1 MNHSTRQMRAF
12 LHVARI
18 GNFTRAAEQAHI
30 TQAGLSILVREMEKQ
45 LGCRLFDR
53 TTRVVSLTPEGRRLL
68 PVVER
73 LVTDLDDV
81 AAELGAAGDASRRT
95 LRIAATPLVSSH
107 LLPQVFNSF
116 HAAHPQVS
124 LRLFDADLR
133 DVEAMVAAGD
143 ADMGLGF
150 FFKAAP
156 GLQRTPVGRFH
167 LMRVAPVD
175 GEEGGVGHVSHRGHA
190 PHAQQNMPHAF
201 GQAPWS
207 ALRGHDLIGL
217 PPGNPIQKVID
228 PHLAAA
234 GCADAQRPAFNFFGT
249 LISMVEAGF
258 GTAVMPTFA
267 LAACRRYRV
276 RTDVL
281 VKPKVGMDFYRIAKR
296 GAHETEAMQAFVAT
310 LEKALPALS
319 R

>member
-1 MNHSTRQMRAF
+1 MNLSTRQMRAF
-12 LHVARI
+12 LQVARI

-45 LGCRLFDR
+45 LGCRLFER

-73 LVTDLDDV
+73 LLTDLDDV
-81 AAELGAAGDASRRT
+81 AAELGAAGDAARRT

-107 LLPQVFNSF
+107 LLPRVFTTF
-116 HAAHPQVS
+116 RTAHPQVS

-150 FFKAAP
+150 FFKAAA
-156 GLQRTPVGRFH
+156 GLERTPVGRFH
-167 LMRVAPVD
+167 LMRVAPCAD
-175 GEEGGVGHVSHRGHA
+175 DEEA
-190 PHAQQNMPHAF
+190 PPI
-201 GQAPWS
+201 GTAPWS
-207 ALRGHDLIGL
+207 ALRSAELVGL

-228 PHLAAA
+228 QQLSAI

-267 LAACRRYRV
+267 LAACRRHRV

-281 VKPKVGMDFYRIAKR
+281 VKPKVGMDFYRITKR

-310 LEKALPALS
+310 LVKALPALS

>member
-1 MNHSTRQMRAF
+1 MNLSIRQLRAF
-12 LHVARI
+12 LQVARV

-30 TQAGLSILVREMEKQ
+30 TQAGLSILIREMEKQ

-53 TTRVVSLTPEGRRLL
+53 TTRVVSLTPAGRRLL

-73 LVTDLDDV
+73 MVTDLDDV
-81 AAELGAAGDASRRT
+81 AAELGAEGDAARQT
-95 LRIAATPLVSSH
+95 LRIAATPLVSSN
-107 LLPQVFNSF
+107 LLPQVFASF
-116 HAAHPQVS
+116 REAHPQVS

-133 DVEAMVAAGD
+133 DVEAMVTAGE
-143 ADMGLGF
+143 ADVGLGF

-156 GLQRTPVGRFH
+156 GLAREPVGRFH
-167 LMRVAPVD
+167 LMRVAPMD
-175 GEEGGVGHVSHRGHA
+175 EAGEPGAVGS
-190 PHAQQNMPHAF
+190 
-201 GQAPWS
+201 APWS
-207 ALRGHDLIGL
+207 ALRGAELVGL

-228 PHLAAA
+228 QHLAAI
-234 GCADAQRPAFNFFGT
+234 GRADAQRTAFNFFGT

-267 LAACRRYRV
+267 LAACRRHHV

-281 VKPKVGMDFYRIAKR
+281 TKPKVGLDFYRITKR
-296 GAHETEAMQAFVAT
+296 GAYETEAMQAFVAT
-310 LEKALPALS
+310 LEKALPELS

>member
-1 MNHSTRQMRAF
+1 MNLSTRQMRAF
-12 LHVARI
+12 LQVARL

-107 LLPQVFNSF
+107 LLPQVFTTF
-116 HAAHPQVS
+116 RQAHPQVS

-133 DVEAMVAAGD
+133 DVEAMVTAGD

-150 FFKAAP
+150 FFKAAA
-156 GLQRTPVGRFH
+156 GLERTPVGRFH
-167 LMRVAPVD
+167 LMRVEPLGDEAD
-175 GEEGGVGHVSHRGHA
+175 GPAAVGT
-190 PHAQQNMPHAF
+190 
-201 GQAPWS
+201 APWS
-207 ALRGHDLIGL
+207 ALRSAELIGL
-217 PPGNPIQKVID
+217 PAGNPIQKVID
-228 PHLAAA
+228 QHLATI
-234 GCADAQRPAFNFFGT
+234 GRADAQRPAFNFFGT

-258 GTAVMPTFA
+258 GSAVMPTFA
-267 LAACRRYRV
+267 LAACRRHRV

-281 VKPKVGMDFYRIAKR
+281 VKPKVGLDFYRIAKR
-296 GAHETEAMQAFVAT
+296 GAHETEAIQAFVAT

-319 R
+319 G

>member
-1 MNHSTRQMRAF
+1 MNLSTRQMRAF

-30 TQAGLSILVREMEKQ
+30 TQAGLSILIREMEKQ

-53 TTRVVSLTPEGRRLL
+53 TTRVVSLTPAGRRLL

-73 LVTDLDDV
+73 LITDLDDV
-81 AAELGAAGDASRRT
+81 AAQLGAEGDEARQT

-107 LLPQVFNSF
+107 LLPQVFNTF
-116 HAAHPQVS
+116 RQAHPQVS

-133 DVEAMVAAGD
+133 DVEAMVTAGD

-150 FFKAAP
+150 FFKAAA
-156 GLQRTPVGRFH
+156 GLDRTPVGRFH
-167 LMRVAPVD
+167 LMRVAPLAD
-175 GEEGGVGHVSHRGHA
+175 DADEPPAIGT
-190 PHAQQNMPHAF
+190 
-201 GQAPWS
+201 APWS
-207 ALRGHDLIGL
+207 ALRGIGLIGL

-228 PHLAAA
+228 QHLAAI
-234 GCADAQRPAFNFFGT
+234 GLADAQRPAFNFFGT

-267 LAACRRYRV
+267 LAACRRHRV

-281 VKPKVGMDFYRIAKR
+281 TKPKAGLDFYRITKR

-310 LEKALPALS
+310 LVKALPALS

>member
-1 MNHSTRQMRAF
+1 MNLSTRQMRAF
-12 LHVARI
+12 LHVARL

-30 TQAGLSILVREMEKQ
+30 TQAGLSILVREMERQ

-53 TTRVVSLTPEGRRLL
+53 TTRVVSLTPAGRRLL

-73 LVTDLDDV
+73 LITDLDDV
-81 AAELGAAGDASRRT
+81 AAQLGAEGDEARQT

-107 LLPQVFNSF
+107 LLPQVFTTF
-116 HAAHPQVS
+116 RAAHPQVS

-150 FFKAAP
+150 FFKAAA
-156 GLQRTPVGRFH
+156 GLERTPVGRFQ
-167 LMRVAPVD
+167 LMRVAAAAAEA
-175 GEEGGVGHVSHRGHA
+175 GEPLAIGT
-190 PHAQQNMPHAF
+190 
-201 GQAPWS
+201 APWS
-207 ALRGHDLIGL
+207 ALRTAELIGL
-217 PPGNPIQKVID
+217 PPGNPIQKEID
-228 PHLAAA
+228 RHLAVI
-234 GCADAQRPAFNFFGT
+234 GRADAQRPAFNFFGT

-267 LAACRRYRV
+267 LAACRRHRV

-281 VKPKVGMDFYRIAKR
+281 VKPKVGLDFYRIAKR

>member
-1 MNHSTRQMRAF
+1 MNLTTRQMRAF

-30 TQAGLSILVREMEKQ
+30 TQAGLSILVREMERQ

-53 TTRVVSLTPEGRRLL
+53 TTRMVSLTPAGRRLL

-81 AAELGAAGDASRRT
+81 AAQLGAEGDAARQT

-107 LLPQVFNSF
+107 LLPWVFASF
-116 HAAHPQVS
+116 REAHPQVT

-133 DVEAMVAAGD
+133 DVEAMVGAGD
-143 ADMGLGF
+143 ADLGLGF
-150 FFKAAP
+150 FFKAAA
-156 GLQRTPVGRFH
+156 GLDRVPVGRFH
-167 LMRVAPVD
+167 LMRVTALADGGAGEDAAPQA
-175 GEEGGVGHVSHRGHA
+175 VGT
-190 PHAQQNMPHAF
+190 
-201 GQAPWS
+201 APWS
-207 ALRGHDLIGL
+207 SLRGAALIGL
-217 PPGNPIQKVID
+217 PPGNPIQKTID
-228 PHLAAA
+228 QQLAAL
-234 GCADAQRPAFNFFGT
+234 GLADAQRPAFNFFGT

-267 LAACRRYRV
+267 LAACRRHRV
-276 RTDVL
+276 KTDVL
-281 VKPKVGMDFYRIAKR
+281 VKPRVGMDFFRLTKR
-296 GAHETEAMQAFVAT
+296 GAHETEALGAFSET
-310 LEKALPALS
+310 LAKALPALS

>member
-1 MNHSTRQMRAF
+1 MNLSTRQMRAF
-12 LHVARI
+12 LQVARI

-81 AAELGAAGDASRRT
+81 AAELGAAGDAARRT

-107 LLPQVFNSF
+107 LLPQVFTTF
-116 HAAHPQVS
+116 RAAHPQVS

-133 DVEAMVAAGD
+133 DVEAMVTAGD

-150 FFKAAP
+150 FFKAAV
-156 GLQRTPVGRFH
+156 GLERTPVGRFH
-167 LMRVAPVD
+167 LMRVAPCAD
-175 GEEGGVGHVSHRGHA
+175 ATEPPPIGT
-190 PHAQQNMPHAF
+190 
-201 GQAPWS
+201 APWS
-207 ALRGHDLIGL
+207 ALRAAELIGL

-228 PHLAAA
+228 QHLAPI
-234 GCADAQRPAFNFFGT
+234 GRADAQRTAFNFFGT

-267 LAACRRYRV
+267 LAACRRHRV

-281 VKPKVGMDFYRIAKR
+281 VKPKVGMDFYRITKR
-296 GAHETEAMQAFVAT
+296 GAHETQAMQAFVAT
-310 LEKALPALS
+310 LAKALPALS

>member
-1 MNHSTRQMRAF
+1 MRAF

-30 TQAGLSILVREMEKQ
+30 TQAGLSILIREMEKQ
-45 LGCRLFDR
+45 LGCRLFER

-73 LVTDLDDV
+73 LMTDLDDV
-81 AAELGAAGDASRRT
+81 AAELGAAGDAARRT

-107 LLPQVFNSF
+107 LLPQVFSTF
-116 HAAHPQVS
+116 RAAHPQVS

-156 GLQRTPVGRFH
+156 GLERTPVGRFQ
-167 LMRVAPVD
+167 LMRVSRLDDDADVPP
-175 GEEGGVGHVSHRGHA
+175 GVGT
-190 PHAQQNMPHAF
+190 
-201 GQAPWS
+201 APWS
-207 ALRGHDLIGL
+207 SLRGAELVGL

-228 PHLAAA
+228 QHLATI
-234 GCADAQRPAFNFFGT
+234 GRADAQRPAFNFFGT

-267 LAACRRYRV
+267 LAACRRHRV

-281 VKPKVGMDFYRIAKR
+281 AKPKVGLDFYRITKR

-310 LEKALPALS
+310 LVKALPELS

>member
-1 MNHSTRQMRAF
+1 MNLSTRQMRAF
-12 LHVARI
+12 LQVARL

-30 TQAGLSILVREMEKQ
+30 TQAGLSILIREMEKQ

-53 TTRVVSLTPEGRRLL
+53 TTRVVTLTPSGRRLL

-81 AAELGAAGDASRRT
+81 AAQLGAEGDEARQT

-107 LLPQVFNSF
+107 LLPQVFNTF
-116 HAAHPQVS
+116 RQAHPQVS

-133 DVEAMVAAGD
+133 DVEAMVTAGD

-150 FFKAAP
+150 FFKAAA
-156 GLQRTPVGRFH
+156 GLERTPVGRFH
-167 LMRVAPVD
+167 LMRVASSSADEVD
-175 GEEGGVGHVSHRGHA
+175 EA
-190 PHAQQNMPHAF
+190 PAI
-201 GQAPWS
+201 GTAPWS
-207 ALRGHDLIGL
+207 ALRSAELIGL
-217 PPGNPIQKVID
+217 PPGNPIQRVID
-228 PHLAAA
+228 QHLMATI
-234 GCADAQRPAFNFFGT
+234 GRADAQRPTFNFFGT

-258 GTAVMPTFA
+258 GIAVMPTFA
-267 LAACRRYRV
+267 LAACRRHRV

-281 VKPKVGMDFYRIAKR
+281 VKPKVGLDFYRIAKR
-296 GAHETEAMQAFVAT
+296 GTHETEAMQAFVAT

>member
-1 MNHSTRQMRAF
+1 MNLSTRQMRAF

-30 TQAGLSILVREMEKQ
+30 TQAGLSILIREMEKQ
-45 LGCRLFDR
+45 LGCRLFER

-73 LVTDLDDV
+73 LMTDLDDV
-81 AAELGAAGDASRRT
+81 AAELGAAGDAARRT

-107 LLPQVFNSF
+107 LLPQVFSTF
-116 HAAHPQVS
+116 RAAHPQVS

-156 GLQRTPVGRFH
+156 GLERTPVGRFQ
-167 LMRVAPVD
+167 LMRVSRLDADADVPP
-175 GEEGGVGHVSHRGHA
+175 GVGT
-190 PHAQQNMPHAF
+190 
-201 GQAPWS
+201 APWS
-207 ALRGHDLIGL
+207 SLRGAELVGL

-228 PHLAAA
+228 QHLATI
-234 GCADAQRPAFNFFGT
+234 GRADAQRPAFNFFGT

-267 LAACRRYRV
+267 LAACRRHRV

-281 VKPKVGMDFYRIAKR
+281 AKPKVGLDFYRITKR

-310 LEKALPALS
+310 LVKALPELS

>member
-1 MNHSTRQMRAF
+1 MNLSTRQMRAF

-30 TQAGLSILVREMEKQ
+30 TQAGLSILIREMEKQ
-45 LGCRLFDR
+45 LGCRLFER

-73 LVTDLDDV
+73 LMTDLDDV
-81 AAELGAAGDASRRT
+81 AAELGAAGDAARRT

-107 LLPQVFNSF
+107 LLPQVFSTF
-116 HAAHPQVS
+116 RAAHPQVS

-156 GLQRTPVGRFH
+156 GLERTPVGRFQ
-167 LMRVAPVD
+167 LMRVSRLDDDADVPP
-175 GEEGGVGHVSHRGHA
+175 GVGT
-190 PHAQQNMPHAF
+190 
-201 GQAPWS
+201 APWS
-207 ALRGHDLIGL
+207 SLRGAELVGL

-228 PHLAAA
+228 HHLSTI
-234 GCADAQRPAFNFFGT
+234 GRADAQRPAFNFFGT

-267 LAACRRYRV
+267 LAACRRHRV

-281 VKPKVGMDFYRIAKR
+281 AKPKVGLDFYRITKR

-310 LEKALPALS
+310 LVKALPELS

>member
-1 MNHSTRQMRAF
+1 MNLSTRQMRAF
-12 LHVARI
+12 LQVARL

-30 TQAGLSILVREMEKQ
+30 TQAGLSILIREMEKQ

-53 TTRVVSLTPEGRRLL
+53 TTRVVNLTPAGRRLL

-81 AAELGAAGDASRRT
+81 AAQLGAEGDEARQT

-107 LLPQVFNSF
+107 LLPQVFTTF
-116 HAAHPQVS
+116 RQAHPQVS

-143 ADMGLGF
+143 ADVGLGF
-150 FFKAAP
+150 FFKAAA
-156 GLQRTPVGRFH
+156 GLERTPVGRFH
-167 LMRVAPVD
+167 LMRVAASAD
-175 GEEGGVGHVSHRGHA
+175 EADEA
-190 PHAQQNMPHAF
+190 PAI
-201 GQAPWS
+201 GTVPWS
-207 ALRGHDLIGL
+207 ALRTAELIGL

-228 PHLAAA
+228 QHLVATI
-234 GCADAQRPAFNFFGT
+234 GRADAQRPTFNFFGT

-267 LAACRRYRV
+267 LAACRRHRV

-281 VKPKVGMDFYRIAKR
+281 VKPKVGLDFYRIAKR

>member
-1 MNHSTRQMRAF
+1 MRAF

-30 TQAGLSILVREMEKQ
+30 TQAGLSILIREMEKQ
-45 LGCRLFDR
+45 LGCRLFER

-73 LVTDLDDV
+73 LMTDLDDV
-81 AAELGAAGDASRRT
+81 AAELGAAGDAARRT

-107 LLPQVFNSF
+107 LLPQVFSTF
-116 HAAHPQVS
+116 RAAHPQVS

-156 GLQRTPVGRFH
+156 GLERTPVGRFQ
-167 LMRVAPVD
+167 LMRVSRLDDDADVPP
-175 GEEGGVGHVSHRGHA
+175 GVGT
-190 PHAQQNMPHAF
+190 
-201 GQAPWS
+201 APWS
-207 ALRGHDLIGL
+207 SLRGAELVVL

-228 PHLAAA
+228 QHLATI

-267 LAACRRYRV
+267 LAACRRHRV

-281 VKPKVGMDFYRIAKR
+281 AKPKVGLDFYRITKR

-310 LEKALPALS
+310 LVKALPELS

>member
-1 MNHSTRQMRAF
+1 
-12 LHVARI
+12 V

-30 TQAGLSILVREMEKQ
+30 TQAGLSILIREMEKQ

-53 TTRVVSLTPEGRRLL
+53 TTRVVSLTPAGRRLL

-73 LVTDLDDV
+73 MVTDLDDV
-81 AAELGAAGDASRRT
+81 AAELGAEGDAARQT
-95 LRIAATPLVSSH
+95 LRIAATPLVSSN
-107 LLPQVFNSF
+107 LLPQVFASF
-116 HAAHPQVS
+116 RAAHPQVN

-133 DVEAMVAAGD
+133 DVEAMVAAGE
-143 ADMGLGF
+143 ADVGLGF

-156 GLQRTPVGRFH
+156 GLSREPVGRFH
-167 LMRVAPVD
+167 LMRVEA
-175 GEEGGVGHVSHRGHA
+175 GEPRATGT
-190 PHAQQNMPHAF
+190 
-201 GQAPWS
+201 APWS
-207 ALRGHDLIGL
+207 ALRGAELVGL

-228 PHLAAA
+228 QHLAAI
-234 GCADAQRPAFNFFGT
+234 GRADAQRTAFNFFGT

-267 LAACRRYRV
+267 LAACRRHRV

-281 VKPKVGMDFYRIAKR
+281 TKPKVGLDFYRITKR
-296 GAHETEAMQAFVAT
+296 GAYETEAMQAFVAT
-310 LEKALPALS
+310 LEKALPELS

>member
-1 MNHSTRQMRAF
+1 MNLSTRQMRAF

-45 LGCRLFDR
+45 LGCRLFER

-73 LVTDLDDV
+73 LLTDLDDV
-81 AAELGAAGDASRRT
+81 AAELGAAGDAARRT

-107 LLPQVFNSF
+107 LLPQVFTTF
-116 HAAHPQVS
+116 RAAHPQVS

-133 DVEAMVAAGD
+133 DVQAMVAAGD

-150 FFKAAP
+150 FFKAAV
-156 GLQRTPVGRFH
+156 GLARTPVGRFH
-167 LMRVAPVD
+167 LMRVAPCTEQD
-175 GEEGGVGHVSHRGHA
+175 NA
-190 PHAQQNMPHAF
+190 PPAI
-201 GQAPWS
+201 GTAPWS
-207 ALRGHDLIGL
+207 ALRGAELIGL

-228 PHLAAA
+228 EHLGAI
-234 GCADAQRPAFNFFGT
+234 GRADAQRPAFNFFGT

-267 LAACRRYRV
+267 LAACRRHRV

-281 VKPKVGMDFYRIAKR
+281 TKPKVGLDFYRVTKR

-310 LEKALPALS
+310 LVKALPALS

>member
-1 MNHSTRQMRAF
+1 MNLSTRQMRAF

-30 TQAGLSILVREMEKQ
+30 TQAGLSILIREMEKQ
-45 LGCRLFDR
+45 LGCRLFER

-73 LVTDLDDV
+73 LMTDLDDV
-81 AAELGAAGDASRRT
+81 AAELGAAGDAARRT

-107 LLPQVFNSF
+107 LLPQVFSTF
-116 HAAHPQVS
+116 RAAHPQVS

-156 GLQRTPVGRFH
+156 GLERTPVGRFQ
-167 LMRVAPVD
+167 LMRVSRLDDDADVPP
-175 GEEGGVGHVSHRGHA
+175 GVGT
-190 PHAQQNMPHAF
+190 
-201 GQAPWS
+201 APWS
-207 ALRGHDLIGL
+207 SLRGAELVGL

-228 PHLAAA
+228 QHLATI
-234 GCADAQRPAFNFFGT
+234 GRADAQRPAFNFFGT

-267 LAACRRYRV
+267 LAACRRHRV

-281 VKPKVGMDFYRIAKR
+281 AKPKVGLDFYRITKR

-310 LEKALPALS
+310 LVKALPELS

>member
-1 MNHSTRQMRAF
+1 MRAF

-30 TQAGLSILVREMEKQ
+30 TQAGLSILIREMEKQ
-45 LGCRLFDR
+45 LGCRLFER

-73 LVTDLDDV
+73 LMTDLDDV
-81 AAELGAAGDASRRT
+81 AAELGAAGDAARRT

-107 LLPQVFNSF
+107 LLPQVFSTF
-116 HAAHPQVS
+116 RAAHPQVS

-156 GLQRTPVGRFH
+156 GLERTPVGRFQ
-167 LMRVAPVD
+167 LMRVSRLEDDADVPP
-175 GEEGGVGHVSHRGHA
+175 GVGT
-190 PHAQQNMPHAF
+190 
-201 GQAPWS
+201 APWS
-207 ALRGHDLIGL
+207 SLRGAELVGL

-228 PHLAAA
+228 QHLATI
-234 GCADAQRPAFNFFGT
+234 GRADAQRPAFNFFGT

-267 LAACRRYRV
+267 LAACRRHRV

-281 VKPKVGMDFYRIAKR
+281 AKPKVGLDFYRITKR

-310 LEKALPALS
+310 LVKALPELS

>member
-1 MNHSTRQMRAF
+1 MNLSTRQMRAF
-12 LHVARI
+12 LQVARL

-30 TQAGLSILVREMEKQ
+30 TQAGLSILIREMEKQ

-53 TTRVVSLTPEGRRLL
+53 TTRVVSLTPAGRRLL

-81 AAELGAAGDASRRT
+81 AAQLGAEGDEARQT

-107 LLPQVFNSF
+107 LLPQVFTTF
-116 HAAHPQVS
+116 REAHPQVS

-150 FFKAAP
+150 FFKAAA
-156 GLQRTPVGRFH
+156 GLERTPVGRFH
-167 LMRVAPVD
+167 LMRVMASTDAADEPSAI
-175 GEEGGVGHVSHRGHA
+175 GT
-190 PHAQQNMPHAF
+190 
-201 GQAPWS
+201 APWS
-207 ALRGHDLIGL
+207 ALRTAELIGL
-217 PPGNPIQKVID
+217 PSDNPIQKVID
-228 PHLAAA
+228 QNLVATI
-234 GCADAQRPAFNFFGT
+234 GRADAQRPTFNFFGT

-267 LAACRRYRV
+267 LAACRRHRV

-281 VKPKVGMDFYRIAKR
+281 VKPRVGLDFYRIAKR

-310 LEKALPALS
+310 LVKALPALS

>member
-1 MNHSTRQMRAF
+1 MNLSTRQMRAF
-12 LHVARI
+12 LQVARI

-45 LGCRLFDR
+45 LGCRLFER

-73 LVTDLDDV
+73 LLTDLDDV
-81 AAELGAAGDASRRT
+81 AAELGAAGDAARRT

-107 LLPQVFNSF
+107 LLPQVFTTF
-116 HAAHPQVS
+116 RTAHPQVS

-150 FFKAAP
+150 FFKAAA
-156 GLQRTPVGRFH
+156 GLERTPVGRFH
-167 LMRVAPVD
+167 LMRVSPCAGAGEAPPI
-175 GEEGGVGHVSHRGHA
+175 GT
-190 PHAQQNMPHAF
+190 
-201 GQAPWS
+201 APWS
-207 ALRGHDLIGL
+207 ALRGAELVGL
-217 PPGNPIQKVID
+217 PPGNPIQQVID
-228 PHLAAA
+228 QHLAAA
-234 GCADAQRPAFNFFGT
+234 GRTDAQRPVFNFFGT

-267 LAACRRYRV
+267 LAACRRHRV

-281 VKPKVGMDFYRIAKR
+281 VKPKVGMDFYRITKR

-310 LEKALPALS
+310 LVKALPALS